1 MLSSLHVFQVACLLL
16 QIIDSL
22 ELFVYGYVPVSY
34 KNLTNLTKTTAKVS
48 LFLDFVILWLYQQV
62 LRYSAV
68 SFCIFPF

>member
-1 MLSSLHVFQVACLLL
+1 MLSSLHAFQVACLLL

-34 KNLTNLTKTTAKVS
+34 KNLTKTTAKVS